1 MNSVKLHFRK
11 SGHGSV
17 LVILHGLY
25 GSSDNWISIARKLE
39 DRFTVFIPDL
49 RNHGQSPHTSTHTYQ
64 EMVTDLCQFFNDHHI
79 QKATILG
86 HSMGGK
92 LAMMFA
98 AEYPELITGLIVA
111 DIAPKNYN
119 SEDKP
124 FKTVL
129 QHELILGLMEELNL
143 VAVTS
148 RKEIDYFL
156 SEKLKDST
164 LRQFLLKNI
173 HRNKE
178 GDFEWKINVPVLRH
192 ALNSIISEVNSDWFA
207 DRQPILGY
215 PVTFIRGLNSD
226 YITDQDIPAI
236 KEIFPEARIVDI
248 PEAGHWLHAEQPEK
262 FVEAVL
268 ASV

>member
-1 MNSVKLHFRK
+1 MSVTLNFRK
-11 SGHGSV
+11 LGHGPS

-39 DRFTVFIPDL
+39 DRFIVFIPDL

-64 EMVTDLCQFFNDHHI
+64 DMVDDLYQFFIDHHI
-79 QKATILG
+79 QKATVLG

-119 SEDKP
+119 SESKP

-129 QHELILGLMEELNL
+129 QHELILELMEELNL
-143 VAVTS
+143 VAVIS

-156 SEKLKDST
+156 SEKVKDNT

-192 ALNSIISEVNSDWFA
+192 ALNSITSEVNSEWFA
-207 DRQPILGY
+207 DRQPILSY

-236 KEIFPEARIVDI
+236 KEIYPEAQIVDI

>member
-1 MNSVKLHFRK
+1 MTINLHFRK
-11 SGHGSV
+11 SGHGPA

-25 GSSDNWISIARKLE
+25 GASDNWISIARKLE
-39 DRFTVFIPDL
+39 ARFTVFIPDL

-64 EMVTDLCQFFNDHHI
+64 DMVDDLFQFFIDHHI
-79 QKATILG
+79 KKATVLG

-98 AEYPELITGLIVA
+98 SEYPELITCLIVA

-119 SEDKP
+119 SENKP

-129 QHELILGLMEELNL
+129 QHELILELMEELNL

-178 GDFEWKINVPVLRH
+178 GYFEWKINVPVLRH
-192 ALNSIISEVNSDWFA
+192 ALNSITSEVNSEWFA
-207 DRQPILGY
+207 DRQPILNY
-215 PVTFIRGLNSD
+215 PVIFIRGLNSD
-226 YITDQDIPAI
+226 YISDQDFLDI
-236 KEIFPEARIVDI
+236 KEIFPEARLIDI
-248 PEAGHWLHAEQPEK
+248 PDAGHWLHAEQAEK
-262 FVEAVL
+262 FIEAVL

>member
-1 MNSVKLHFRK
+1 MPVTLHFRK
-11 SGHGSV
+11 SGHGSP

-39 DRFTVFIPDL
+39 KRFTVFIPDL

-64 EMVTDLCQFFNDHHI
+64 DMVDDLFLFFKDHQI
-79 QKATILG
+79 DKATILG

-119 SEDKP
+119 SENKP

-129 QHELILGLMEELNL
+129 EHEMILGLMEELNL

-156 SEKLKDST
+156 SDKLKNIT
-164 LRQFLLKNI
+164 LRQFLIKNI
-173 HRNKE
+173 HRDKE
-178 GDFEWKINVPVLRH
+178 GYFEWKINVPVLKH
-192 ALNSIISEVNSDWFA
+192 ALDSITSDVNGDWFA
-207 DRQPILGY
+207 DRQPILNY

-226 YITDQDIPAI
+226 YISDQDFIAI
-236 KEIFPEARIVDI
+236 KEIYPEARLIDI
-248 PEAGHWLHAEQPEK
+248 PDAGHWLHAEQPEK

>member
-1 MNSVKLHFRK
+1 MSVTLNFRK
-11 SGHGSV
+11 SGHGPA

-25 GSSDNWISIARKLE
+25 GSSDNWISVARKLE
-39 DRFTVFIPDL
+39 DRFTIFIPDL

-64 EMVTDLCQFFNDHHI
+64 DMADDLYQFFNDHHI

-98 AEYPELITGLIVA
+98 AEYPELITGLIIA

-119 SEDKP
+119 SENKP

-129 QHELILGLMEELNL
+129 QHEEILGLMEELNL
-143 VAVTS
+143 VVVNS

-156 SEKLKDST
+156 SEKLKDIT
-164 LRQFLLKNI
+164 LRQFLIKNI
-173 HRNKE
+173 HRDKE
-178 GDFEWKINVPVLRH
+178 GYFEWKINVPVLRH
-192 ALNSIISEVNSDWFA
+192 ALNLITSDVNRDWFA
-207 DRQPILGY
+207 DRLPILGY

-226 YITDQDIPAI
+226 YITDQDISGI
-236 KEIFPEARIVDI
+236 KEIYPEARIIDI
-248 PEAGHWLHAEQPEK
+248 PNAGHWLHAEQPEK
-262 FVEAVL
+262 FVEGVL

>member
-1 MNSVKLHFRK
+1 MHFRK
-11 SGHGSV
+11 SGHGPA

-39 DRFTVFIPDL
+39 EHFTIFIPDL
-49 RNHGQSPHTSTHTYQ
+49 RNHGQSPHASTHTYQ
-64 EMVTDLCQFFNDHHI
+64 DMVGDLYQFFKDQLINR
-79 QKATILG
+79 ATILG

-98 AEYPELITGLIVA
+98 AEYPELITGLIIA

-119 SEDKP
+119 SEKKP

-129 QHELILGLMEELNL
+129 QHELILGLMEELHL

-148 RKEIDYFL
+148 RKEIDFFL
-156 SEKLKDST
+156 SEKLEEST

-173 HRNKE
+173 RRNKE
-178 GDFEWKINVPVLRH
+178 GYFEWKINVAVLKH
-192 ALNSIISEVNSDWFA
+192 ALNSITSEVNRDWFA
-207 DRQPILGY
+207 DRLPILSY

-226 YITDQDIPAI
+226 YISDQDFIVL
-236 KEIFPEARIVDI
+236 KEIYPEARLITIQD
-248 PEAGHWLHAEQPEK
+248 AGHWLHAEQPAK
-262 FVEAVL
+262 FIEAVL

>member
-1 MNSVKLHFRK
+1 MSINLNFRK
-11 SGHGSV
+11 SGHGSA

-25 GSSDNWISIARKLE
+25 GSSDNWISLARKLE
-39 DRFTVFIPDL
+39 ERFTIFIPDL

-64 EMVTDLCQFFNDHHI
+64 DMVDDLYKFFNDHHI
-79 QKATILG
+79 EKATVLG

-98 AEYPELITGLIVA
+98 SEYPELITGLIVA
-111 DIAPKNYN
+111 DIAPKSYY
-119 SEDKP
+119 SENKI
-124 FKTVL
+124 FKTVS
-129 QHELILGLMEELNL
+129 QHELILGLMEDLNL

-156 SEKLKDST
+156 AEKLKDST

-178 GDFEWKINVPVLRH
+178 RYFEWKINVPVLKH
-192 ALNSIISEVNSDWFA
+192 ALSSITSEVNSDWFA
-207 DRQPILGY
+207 DRQPILNY

-226 YITDQDIPAI
+226 YISDQDFLAI
-236 KEIFPEARIVDI
+236 REIYPEARLIDI
-248 PEAGHWLHAEQPEK
+248 PDAGHWLHAEQPEK